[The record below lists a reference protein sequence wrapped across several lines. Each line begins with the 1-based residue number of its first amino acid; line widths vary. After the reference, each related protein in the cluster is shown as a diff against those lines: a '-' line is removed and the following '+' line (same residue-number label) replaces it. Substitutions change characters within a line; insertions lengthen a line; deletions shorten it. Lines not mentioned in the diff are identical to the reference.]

1 MILRSP
7 HQKYFFP
14 CRASTLNT
22 RGRKGVAWFA
32 SCLDCLKAL
41 KGMYKVL
48 GERGEREVGTVALHR
63 VICGVAKLNSSSE
76 ASLFNKC
83 QCLCRLIH
91 YILHC
96 TGRKIMVCIISI
108 MSSSNFLESSINNDN
123 PQGISFVTRPWPAS
137 RSMRRLI
144 SWHGVSDVLWLT

>member
-7 HQKYFFP
+7 LQKYFFP

-48 GERGEREVGTVALHR
+48 GGKGREGGR
-63 VICGVAKLNSSSE
+63 DRGVA
-76 ASLFNKC
+76 
-83 QCLCRLIH
+83 
-91 YILHC
+91 
-96 TGRKIMVCIISI
+96 
-108 MSSSNFLESSINNDN
+108 
-123 PQGISFVTRPWPAS
+123 P
-137 RSMRRLI
+137 
-144 SWHGVSDVLWLT
+144 SDMWSCKTQFEL